1 MEVSQPY
8 KIGVIGAGAMGR
20 NHAQTVTKLPGVRLE
35 AVLDTEIDR
44 ARALCREFGGT
55 PTESREEFLTLVDAA
70 TVAAPTLL
78 HREIG
83 LAVLAAGKPVFL
95 EKPIAHSVSAARDL
109 IEAAA
114 ARNLVLAVG
123 HVERF
128 NPVITEL
135 ELRLNQPKFIEAHRL
150 SPFPGRSTDI
160 GVVLDL
166 MIHDLEII
174 LHLVKSPVVSLDAA
188 GVRVLTAHEDIANAR
203 IRFAN
208 GCVANVTTSRI
219 SPERLR
225 KIRVFQSD
233 AYLSLD
239 YLSQSGEIFCK
250 TASGI
255 EKHPIV
261 LEKQEPLW
269 LELNSFVHCAREG
282 RRPKVG
288 GQEAANALEL
298 ALQITDLIAATF

>member
-1 MEVSQPY
+1 
-8 KIGVIGAGAMGR
+8 MGR